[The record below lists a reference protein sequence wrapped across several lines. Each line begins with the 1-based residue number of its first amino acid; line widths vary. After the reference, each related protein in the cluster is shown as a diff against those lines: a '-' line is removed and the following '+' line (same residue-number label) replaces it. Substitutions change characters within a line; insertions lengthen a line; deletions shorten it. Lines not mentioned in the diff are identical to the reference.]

1 MFHQARTS
9 AYRWIELDLQVA
21 PTFFELRITTQL
33 SQLSSVANPPEV
45 RSCTGDISCPDE
57 PEAPAL
63 VPPLGP
69 RWRSPWHIGLRTA
82 NHGFGFEQVSR
93 ASPRLPAAADG
104 IFGRYCCANPK
115 LASTKHLQAC
125 IVVNQHGMIVSEM
138 HAEKQA
144 IAYCSWSL
152 FREAFVAG
160 SHSSI
165 AI

>member
-63 VPPLGP
+63 VPSLGLAGGLHGTSP
-69 RWRSPWHIGLRTA
+69 QDGQSWHRLRTGIKGIPTIACCSRWNIWALLLCESQIGLDQTPAGLHHSQPTRNDSLRDA
-82 NHGFGFEQVSR
+82 CGK
-93 ASPRLPAAADG
+93 ASHCILLLESVQRG
-104 IFGRYCCANPK
+104 IRRWFA
-115 LASTKHLQAC
+115 
-125 IVVNQHGMIVSEM
+125 
-138 HAEKQA
+138 
-144 IAYCSWSL
+144 
-152 FREAFVAG
+152 
-160 SHSSI
+160 
-165 AI
+165 